1 MSSPTGPPATRSRSR
16 VYVSGDATSTAA
28 APAAPATSQSS
39 RFIASTSRASPPAQ
53 LYSRAEPSSFLLRAR
68 RRPPDR
74 GATRGPGL
82 PSPEEVIRINPYEIM
97 LLIEPEVAEER
108 HGEIIDRVKQIVEKG
123 DGTWISS
130 DTWGRRK
137 LAYEIKHQGEAFYYV
152 LTFDAPAPALHE
164 VTRVL
169 AITDGVMRFMAVNR
183 LPGSSAKVPDDT
195 PQTSDEQF
203 EEPVEAGA

>member
-1 MSSPTGPPATRSRSR
+1 MSSPTGPPATRSRSL

-39 RFIASTSRASPPAQ
+39 RFIASTSRASPPPQ

-108 HGEIIDRVKQIVEKG
+108 HTEIIERTKATVTEG
-123 DGTWISS
+123 GGTWEGV
-130 DTWGRRK
+130 DPWGKRK
-137 LAYEIKHQGEAFYYV
+137 LAYEINHITDAFYYV
-152 LTFDAPAPALHE
+152 LTVAATAAALE
-164 VTRVL
+164 AATRVL
-169 AITDGVMRFMAVNR
+169 RITDGVLRFMAIAR
-183 LPGSSAKVPDDT
+183 TPGRATAPA
-195 PQTSDEQF
+195 EQA
-203 EEPVEAGA
+203 EATA